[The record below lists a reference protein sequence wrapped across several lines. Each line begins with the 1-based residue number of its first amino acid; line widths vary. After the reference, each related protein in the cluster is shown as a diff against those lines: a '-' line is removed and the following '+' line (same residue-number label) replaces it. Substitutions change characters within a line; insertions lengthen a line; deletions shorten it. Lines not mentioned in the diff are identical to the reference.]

1 MTEGTDALDVP
12 VRAVMSRPVER
23 IDADA
28 SVVEAAE
35 RLATGDI
42 GSLIVGEIVGIVTE
56 SDVVES
62 VGDGR
67 RASRTP
73 VRAVMSAPV
82 VTVTANATLGTAV
95 DRMNDR
101 GLKRLPV
108 TDEGEVV
115 GIVTTTDVIAALAP
129 DLAEIHDLFA
139 EE

>member
-1 MTEGTDALDVP
+1 VTEGTDALDAP

-23 IDADA
+23 IDAGA
-28 SVVEAAE
+28 SVAEAAG
-35 RLATGDI
+35 RLATDDI
-42 GSLIVGEIVGIVTE
+42 GSLIVGEVVGIVTE

-62 VGDGR
+62 VSDGR

-82 VTVTANATLGTAV
+82 VTVTADATLRTAI

-101 GLKRLPV
+101 NLKKLPV
-108 TDEGEVV
+108 TDGGEVV

-129 DLAEIHDLFA
+129 DLQELRDLLA
-139 EE
+139 RE